1 MYARTSN
8 LRVRNGHGHHRV
20 TFVELFFDLVFVFAI
35 TQLSHGLLAHLTP
48 IGALETALLMI
59 AVWWA
64 WIDTTWL
71 TNWLDPEKMPVR
83 LLLFALMLFGLVL
96 SVSIPKAFADRG
108 IPFAL
113 AYAAMAVTRNLFMLW
128 ALKNH
133 DANNHRNF
141 IRITI
146 WHLSA
151 VLFWLAGAFFDP
163 PIRIALWAVAVG
175 IDSIAP
181 IVGFHVPGMGR
192 SSTTDWAVEGG
203 HMAERAALFV
213 IIALGESILVTGAT
227 FADLKW
233 SAETIGAFLVS
244 FAGSI
249 AMWAVYFNVG
259 AERGSQTIASSADP
273 GRLARSGYTYI
284 HILIV
289 AGIIV
294 AAVGDELVLHH
305 PHGHTELKAAIVL
318 LGGPAIYLLGN
329 GWFKWLS
336 APYFPL
342 SHMIGLAMLGLLI
355 PVATIA
361 SPLILSSATTAVLII
376 VAVWESISLGGS
388 HKSQG
393 HGIFKRRGLL
403 RSIAVRPEPARVCP
417 SSRPPD
423 PSGSGCAARC
433 RRTACACLP
442 RRGSRPRAAS
452 GTAPDPSTD
461 NRCRT

>member
-1 MYARTSN
+1 MYAARTSQ
-8 LRVRNGHGHHRV
+8 LRVRNGHAHHRV

-48 IGALETALLMI
+48 LGALETALLMI

-64 WIDTTWL
+64 WIDTAWL

-108 IPFAL
+108 ISFAL

-151 VLFWLAGAFFDP
+151 VLFWLAGAFFDTP
-163 PIRIALWAVAVG
+163 MRIALWAVAVG

-192 SSTTDWAVEGG
+192 SSTTDWVVEGG

-305 PHGHTELKAAIVL
+305 PGGHTELKTAIVL
-318 LGGPAIYLLGN
+318 IGGPAVYLLGN

-342 SHMIGLAMLGLLI
+342 SHLMGLAMLGLLI

-376 VAVWESISLGGS
+376 VAVWESISLADSRKGKAHGG
-388 HKSQG
+388 
-393 HGIFKRRGLL
+393 
-403 RSIAVRPEPARVCP
+403 
-417 SSRPPD
+417 
-423 PSGSGCAARC
+423 
-433 RRTACACLP
+433 
-442 RRGSRPRAAS
+442 
-452 GTAPDPSTD
+452 
-461 NRCRT
+461 